1 MHEQMDCDSLANF
14 QTNKKEVLGRTGIQ
28 GKVMVVLGAPEA
40 NMVDIEHNEDNDI
53 GDEDIVMDKY
63 WQTGDTEEY
72 TSVRVAMMEAR

>member
-1 MHEQMDCDSLANF
+1 MHEQMDCGSLANF
-14 QTNKKEVLGRTGIQ
+14 QTKGEGFGRTGIQ

-40 NMVDIEHNEDNDI
+40 NIVDIEDNEDSDI

-63 WQTGDTEEY
+63 WKMGDTEEY